1 MTTVYCT
8 SFSHFLAVIVCTG
21 FWYVT
26 KPSKFLR
33 LSMPYF
39 MFFNTH
45 VGLPTVMYCQVFI
58 TVIPGNVCV
67 TCVTFQA
74 LAKSG
79 TCWKERNTELR
90 CHDGNGKKAKGLG
103 PVCTNAFSKVCVF
116 VIIEN
121 ASIDSHPHYSF
132 DAFSTVHTKALSTL
146 MRFQKYAFSLSSKTH
161 RSIRV
166 HTTFVMRFWQSRLRP
181 CLHLFVFKSLRFRCH
196 RKRIDLLASTL
207 PFWCVFDS
215 PL

>member
-8 SFSHFLAVIVCTG
+8 SFSHFLAVIVCTS
-21 FWYVT
+21 FWFDT

-33 LSMPYF
+33 LSMPYI
-39 MFFNTH
+39 MFFSTH
-45 VGLPTVMYCQVFI
+45 VGFPTVMYIHFFI

-67 TCVTFQA
+67 TSVTFQA

-79 TCWKERNTELR
+79 TCWKKRNRELR

-121 ASIDSHPHYSF
+121 ASIDSHPHI
-132 DAFSTVHTKALSTL
+132 HTTLLMRFRLSTL
-146 MRFQKYAFSLSSKTH
+146 
-161 RSIRV
+161 
-166 HTTFVMRFWQSRLRP
+166 RP
-181 CLHLFVFKSLRFRCH
+181 CRH
-196 RKRIDLLASTL
+196 
-207 PFWCVFDS
+207 
-215 PL
+215 

>member
-21 FWYVT
+21 FCLCT
-26 KPSKFLR
+26 ILSKFLLWSR
-33 LSMPYF
+33 PYF
-39 MFFNTH
+39 MFLSTH
-45 VGLPTVMYCQVFI
+45 IGLRTVIYFLVFI
-58 TVIPGNVCV
+58 TDIPGNVCV

-79 TCWKERNTELR
+79 TCWKKRNRQLR

-121 ASIDSHPHYSF
+121 ASIDSHPHI
-132 DAFSTVHTKALSTL
+132 HTTLLMRFRLSTL
-146 MRFQKYAFSLSSKTH
+146 
-161 RSIRV
+161 
-166 HTTFVMRFWQSRLRP
+166 RP
-181 CLHLFVFKSLRFRCH
+181 CPH
-196 RKRIDLLASTL
+196 
-207 PFWCVFDS
+207 
-215 PL
+215 

>member
-21 FWYVT
+21 FCWCT
-26 KPSKFLR
+26 ILSKFLLWSR
-33 LSMPYF
+33 PYF

-45 VGLPTVMYCQVFI
+45 LGLPTVIYYTAFI

-67 TCVTFQA
+67 TSVTFQA

-79 TCWKERNTELR
+79 TCWKKRNRELR

-121 ASIDSHPHYSF
+121 ASIDSHPHI
-132 DAFSTVHTKALSTL
+132 HTTLLMRFRLSTL
-146 MRFQKYAFSLSSKTH
+146 
-161 RSIRV
+161 
-166 HTTFVMRFWQSRLRP
+166 RP
-181 CLHLFVFKSLRFRCH
+181 CSH
-196 RKRIDLLASTL
+196 
-207 PFWCVFDS
+207 
-215 PL
+215 